1 MVLKFTG
8 SFTQQ
13 ESIPEK
19 AIDAAIAVMRHGRLH
34 RYNVAPGEISETVLL
49 EQEFANL
56 TGARYCLA
64 VAPGGY
70 ALPLALR
77 ASG

>member
-34 RYNVAPGEISETVLL
+34 RYNVALGEIAETVLL
-49 EQEFANL
+49 EQEFHYPQL
-56 TGARYCLA
+56 IFIMKYQPDTI
-64 VAPGGY
+64 
-70 ALPLALR
+70 
-77 ASG
+77 